1 MHMITQ
7 ARRQSMEGGA
17 VTLELTFRE
26 ATPAPGTTPARSG
39 SASPKPRTGWY
50 RSSRRAGR
58 SPSASPAGEWASTD
72 ADQQSLRWRSIG
84 TADIP
89 AFETCVLLPWRLDND
104 TGGSG
109 DGSESSKTDSTDTMD
124 HPEAPWTEFG
134 VYPPGDSRK
143 RRQALL
149 VGFRAA
155 AAYEPERSMTGDAA
169 EAGCVV
175 ALLLEVGA
183 TGGVTATEL
192 CQTPLEQGQE
202 PVAFNKEKKPPGT
215 PTSGRSAV
223 EAVCSDGWIRRWCLI
238 SLMSASGKIGSRYSA
253 AEDVADKKQSR
264 FAVKMVDICR
274 PFHGGNG
281 SVKGAKTG
289 ADSPGVA
296 PMAAEGTAAAATTS
310 TASPNVGLIA
320 VASPSLIAIARK
332 YDPSDNGRTT
342 STKSSQR
349 TSVWRGRKTIE
360 PSEASDEATASP
372 LPNQSPPIVEVWSC
386 STALYP
392 RGRFRKEGPVMLRGI
407 RDSQTVEGMCWV
419 TPEIGDERGASVS
432 GHCLCVSVEG
442 TVTVLARERRKRPSV
457 GAGLSTAAESGANG
471 SADDGDTAEGTWSPV
486 FRVANPCSL
495 LTCHTA
501 GLRDFCQVRVGSLR
515 HTFILQWK

>member
-1 MHMITQ
+1 
-7 ARRQSMEGGA
+7 MEGGA

-39 SASPKPRTGWY
+39 SGSPKPRTGWY

-84 TADIP
+84 AADIP
-89 AFETCVLLPWRLDND
+89 AFETCVLLPWKLDND

-109 DGSESSKTDSTDTMD
+109 DEGESSKTDPTDTMN
-124 HPEAPWTEFG
+124 HAEAPWTEFG
-134 VYPPGDSRK
+134 MYPPGDDRR

-155 AAYEPERSMTGDAA
+155 AADEPERSRTADAA
-169 EAGCVV
+169 EAGYVV

-183 TGGVTATEL
+183 NGGVTATEL
-192 CQTPLEQGQE
+192 CRTHLERGQE

-215 PTSGRSAV
+215 PTSGCAAI
-223 EAVCSDGWIRRWCLI
+223 EGFCSDGWIRRWCLV
-238 SLMSASGKIGSRYSA
+238 SCTSASGKKVHRYAA
-253 AEDVADKKQSR
+253 AELMADKRQPR

-274 PFHGGNG
+274 PFQGGDG
-281 SVKGAKTG
+281 GGKGGQTSAN
-289 ADSPGVA
+289 SSGV
-296 PMAAEGTAAAATTS
+296 PAATS
-310 TASPNVGLIA
+310 IAAPDVSLIA
-320 VASPSLIAIARK
+320 VASPSLIAIARNC
-332 YDPSDNGRTT
+332 DPNDNKRTT
-342 STKSSQR
+342 ATKSSQR
-349 TSVWRGRKTIE
+349 TSLSRGRKTME
-360 PSEASDEATASP
+360 SSETSDDAAASP
-372 LPNQSPPIVEVWSC
+372 SPDSSLPIVEVWSC

-392 RGRFRKEGPVMLRGI
+392 RGRFTKEGPVMLRGI

-419 TPEIGDERGASVS
+419 TPEVGDERGASVS

-442 TVTVLARERRKRPSV
+442 TVTVLAREERKRPSV
-457 GAGLSTAAESGANG
+457 GAGLSTAAESGADG
-471 SADDGDTAEGTWSPV
+471 SADGGDTAEGAWSPI

-501 GLRDFCQVRVGSLR
+501 GLRDFCQVCVGDLQR
-515 HTFILQWK
+515 TFVSRGK